1 MSEIKWIK
9 IVTDIFDDE
18 KILLIE
24 TLPDGDS
31 IIVLWFKL
39 LCLAGKQNNSGVFIM
54 QNGMPYTDKML
65 SIIFRRK
72 EATVKLALD
81 TFQAFGMIEILENA
95 ITIPNW
101 GKHQNFDK
109 IEARNDYMRNYMKDY
124 RDKQKLIASGKE
136 QTEHKANS
144 KVNSKSNVNSLEEI
158 RLDKKRKEK
167 GFDAN
172 AVELPEC
179 LKTDAFREAWVL
191 WQQHRKEKKNPLT
204 PTATK
209 QQLKKL
215 EEMGEA
221 RAVAAIKHSIAG
233 GYAGIFE
240 PKNGATQG
248 LFPDDPS
255 RPPGAVRKT
264 ASGWWLDKDG
274 AVIMKPE
281 FS

>member
-24 TLPDGDS
+24 TLPDCDS

-136 QTEHKANS
+136 QAEYKVNS
-144 KVNSKSNVNSLEEI
+144 KVNSKSNVNSLDKI
-158 RLDKKRKEK
+158 REDKKRKEK
-167 GFDAN
+167 SLTAYADDFEKFWQAYPKKVGKADAAKKFQKALKIVSADTIIEAVGRYCRSKTVADGFI
-172 AVELPEC
+172 C
-179 LKTDAFREAWVL
+179 
-191 WQQHRKEKKNPLT
+191 NP
-204 PTATK
+204 ATWLH
-209 QQLKKL
+209 QERWNDL
-215 EEMGEA
+215 E
-221 RAVAAIKHSIAG
+221 VTVS
-233 GYAGIFE
+233 
-240 PKNGATQG
+240 
-248 LFPDDPS
+248 DDPS